1 MKKTIT
7 TYGNIASVLG
17 LLKALSLLFILSLG
31 SAQAVHAGTWNII
44 INGKSIHLTDAPA
57 GTSFNENNWG
67 GGFQY
72 DFDEIDG
79 KWVPFITASG
89 FTDSFKEASYN
100 AGGGTMRRFK
110 FGKGWHF
117 DAGLYAFVMT
127 RKDHK
132 NNSPFL
138 GVLPVA
144 SIGTDM
150 VSVNMTYVPKIRPK
164 FAELLFFQLKIN
176 VDIFN

>member
-1 MKKTIT
+1 MDTTIT
-7 TYGNIASVLG
+7 FYGCVASVKRLLG
-17 LLKALSLLFILSLG
+17 AIAILVLLNLAAVEM
-31 SAQAVHAGTWNII
+31 AQASSWNII
-44 INGKSIHLTDAPA
+44 VNGKAIHLGDAPA
-57 GTSFNENNWG
+57 GTKFNENNWG
-67 GGFQY
+67 AGFQY

-79 KWVPFITASG
+79 KWVPFVTASG
-89 FTDSFKEASYN
+89 FTDSFKNASYN

-110 FGKGWHF
+110 FGSGWHF
-117 DAGLYAFVMT
+117 DAGLYAFAMT
-127 RKDHK
+127 RKDVK

-150 VSVNMTYVPKIRPK
+150 ISVNMTYVPKVRPK

-176 VDIFN
+176 TEIFN